1 MDDFIEKSPPAESHP
16 LMTVNSGL
24 CYRRHANIIGT
35 RELIPIGGDKMLSA
49 ISVEIAPGELIDKIT
64 ILEIKLERMDD
75 PGKLKNVSADLEA
88 LADARD
94 GAIPP
99 SPELDKLT
107 AELKE
112 INIRLWRIEDDI
124 RKCERAKDFG
134 PAFTELARAVYRNN
148 DKRAEL
154 KRGINEL
161 LGSRLIEEK
170 SYAAY

>member
-1 MDDFIEKSPPAESHP
+1 
-16 LMTVNSGL
+16 
-24 CYRRHANIIGT
+24 
-35 RELIPIGGDKMLSA
+35 MLSA
-49 ISVEIAPGELIDKIT
+49 ISVKIAPGELIDKIT

-75 PGKLKNVSADLEA
+75 PGKLKNVRADLEA

-94 GAIPP
+94 GAIPS

-134 PAFTELARAVYRNN
+134 PAFIELARAVYHNN

>member
-1 MDDFIEKSPPAESHP
+1 
-16 LMTVNSGL
+16 MTVNGGL

-49 ISVEIAPGELIDKIT
+49 ISVKIAPGELIDKIT

-75 PGKLKNVSADLEA
+75 PGKLKNVRADLEA

-94 GAIPP
+94 GAIPS

-134 PAFTELARAVYRNN
+134 PAFIELARAVYHNN

>member
-1 MDDFIEKSPPAESHP
+1 
-16 LMTVNSGL
+16 
-24 CYRRHANIIGT
+24 
-35 RELIPIGGDKMLSA
+35 MLSA
-49 ISVEIAPGELIDKIT
+49 ITVEIAPGELIDKIT

-75 PGKLKNVSADLEA
+75 PGKLKNVGADLET

-134 PAFTELARAVYRNN
+134 PAFTELARAVYHNN
-148 DKRAEL
+148 DKRAKL
-154 KRGINEL
+154 KRG
-161 LGSRLIEEK
+161 
-170 SYAAY
+170 